1 MELAHSRSLIAIGE
15 LGSFSK
21 AAERLHLSPPAVFAQ
36 IHQLE
41 SEVGEKLYERAGRK
55 LVLTPAG
62 RLLIDYCRRL
72 ILIHDEAVG
81 AVRELSGVQRG
92 SLYLGC
98 GPHISVSIVPH
109 LLRAYM
115 AQYPNVELR
124 LTTGNDQSLFEDLYS
139 GKLDLIVMNLPV
151 SGADLVQDPL
161 WRYEMVFVV
170 PPDDP
175 AAGEGTIPAADLS
188 QRPFILYQRSV
199 VIEAAIR
206 EFCVAAG
213 FEPRV
218 VMQND
223 QADSIKELV
232 KLGLGISLL
241 PLWSVTDDVKRGTLK
256 VLRLSNRQLF
266 SVTGLIYRKTPHL
279 PNAVRALAT
288 VAHQWPSWLPRA
300 EDVQP
305 IGQALGQDG

>member
-36 IHQLE
+36 VHQLE
-41 SEVGEKLYERAGRK
+41 TEVGEKLYERAGRK

-62 RLLIDYCRRL
+62 RLMIDYCRRL
-72 ILIHDEAVG
+72 IMVHDEAMG
-81 AVRELSGVQRG
+81 AVRELSGIQRG

-109 LLRAYM
+109 LLRAYL
-115 AQYPNVELR
+115 AHYPNVELR
-124 LTTGNDQSLFEDLYS
+124 LITGNDQSLFEDLYA
-139 GKLDLIVMNLPV
+139 GKVDLLLMNLPV
-151 SGADLVQDPL
+151 DDAELVQDPL
-161 WRYEMVFVV
+161 WRYEMVFVMS
-170 PPDDP
+170 PNDP
-175 AAGEGTIPAADLS
+175 AANLESVPAAELS

-206 EFCVAAG
+206 EFCVSTG

-232 KLGLGISLL
+232 KMGLGISLL
-241 PLWSVTDDVKRGTLK
+241 PLWSVSEDVKRGSLK
-256 VLRLSNRQLF
+256 VLRLENRHLF
-266 SVTGLIYRKTPHL
+266 TVTGLIHRKTAHL
-279 PNAVRALAT
+279 PNALKAFLT
-288 VAHQWPSWLPRA
+288 IAHQWDSWLPGA
-300 EDVQP
+300 HDVQA
-305 IGQALGQDG
+305 IGK